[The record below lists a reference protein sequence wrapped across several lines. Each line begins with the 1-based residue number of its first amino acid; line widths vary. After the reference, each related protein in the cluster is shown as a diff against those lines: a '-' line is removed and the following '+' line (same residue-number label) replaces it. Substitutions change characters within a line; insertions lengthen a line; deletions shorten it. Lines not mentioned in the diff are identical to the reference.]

1 MGQATTEDLP
11 AFPMARACP
20 LHAPDSYLQL
30 QDDEP
35 VARVRLPNGS
45 TAWLVTK
52 HEHVR
57 QVLMSPHMS
66 SDRTRPGFPALV
78 PGVSRLKDHGVGF
91 LSWADPPEHTTQRR
105 MLTGEFTVRRAQEM
119 RPAIQ
124 AIVDSCLDDL
134 AASGQPADLVAT
146 LAMPVPALVLASL
159 LGIPD
164 RDLDLFRTK
173 AIEIGHP
180 ASSPET
186 RGAAYRTLRHY
197 LKELVE
203 SDGPGPEPG
212 MLTRL
217 TERYRAAGAVDN
229 AEVLGFANLLILAG
243 HESSANMIALSAA
256 ALLRNRDQWDILAND
271 PRGTRQAVEELF
283 RYFSVSDVVTSRVA
297 TADVEV
303 GGVTIRAGEGVI
315 ASNNAANHD
324 PELFEDP
331 NRLDLTRPTRRH
343 IAFGYGAHQCLG
355 QHITRLELELV
366 FNSLTARFPNLR
378 LAVPFEELEF
388 TTDARLYGLY
398 AMPVVW

>member
-1 MGQATTEDLP
+1 
-11 AFPMARACP
+11 
-20 LHAPDSYLQL
+20 
-30 QDDEP
+30 
-35 VARVRLPNGS
+35 
-45 TAWLVTK
+45 
-52 HEHVR
+52 
-57 QVLMSPHMS
+57 
-66 SDRTRPGFPALV
+66 
-78 PGVSRLKDHGVGF
+78 
-91 LSWADPPEHTTQRR
+91 

-134 AASGQPADLVAT
+134 AASGRPADLVAT

-180 ASSPET
+180 GSSPET
-186 RGAAYRTLRHY
+186 RGAAYRTQRHY
-197 LKELVE
+197 LKDLVE
-203 SDGPGPEPG
+203 SAGPGPEPG

-217 TERYRAAGAVDN
+217 TERYRNAGAVNN

-271 PRGTRQAVEELF
+271 PQGTRQAVEELF

-303 GGVTIRAGEGVI
+303 GGVTIHAGEGVI